1 MLCFFLK
8 EGVVMALKGKFIHSE
23 SDFTPFTALR
33 HMVVLNWSRMPTI
46 ARRALKVV
54 FFIVLSM
61 LVGRSFDIY
70 SLVSTDTAISLS
82 YRLFGE
88 GGQENV
94 EMAFVIIDTVAI
106 VVLTSFIYVILM
118 LVLRRFLKSSKQ
130 N

>member
-1 MLCFFLK
+1 
-8 EGVVMALKGKFIHSE
+8 
-23 SDFTPFTALR
+23 
-33 HMVVLNWSRMPTI
+33 MPTI

-54 FFIVLSM
+54 FFILLSM

-82 YRLFGE
+82 YKLFGE

-94 EMAFVIIDTVAI
+94 EMAYVIIDTVAI

-118 LVLRRFLKSSKQ
+118 LVFRRFLKSSKQ

>member
-1 MLCFFLK
+1 
-8 EGVVMALKGKFIHSE
+8 
-23 SDFTPFTALR
+23 
-33 HMVVLNWSRMPTI
+33 MPTI

-82 YRLFGE
+82 YKLFGE

-94 EMAFVIIDTVAI
+94 EMAYVIIDTVAI
-106 VVLTSFIYVILM
+106 VVLTSIIYVIVM
-118 LVLRRFLKSSKQ
+118 MVLRRFLKSSK
-130 N
+130 

>member
-1 MLCFFLK
+1 
-8 EGVVMALKGKFIHSE
+8 
-23 SDFTPFTALR
+23 
-33 HMVVLNWSRMPTI
+33 MPTI
-46 ARRALKVV
+46 ARKALKVV

-70 SLVSTDTAISLS
+70 SLISTDTAISLS
-82 YRLFGE
+82 YKLFGE

-94 EMAFVIIDTVAI
+94 EMAYVIIDTVAI

-118 LVLRRFLKSSKQ
+118 LVFRRFLKSSKQ